1 MPTTNIPSPKAP
13 SAKTPI
19 EFELRFAQADIER
32 RFGLPI
38 GRLTNPHWFTGAL
51 LAFVLL
57 VVLYSSSWVTRT
69 TEPWGP
75 TAWRWLTSFQGIPIA
90 IAILSCWACSILL
103 LKLVKIRGQR
113 RVLQVQLLPK
123 DPLWVLDGGSADQ
136 LIRKISVEVEEA
148 ESFMYLRRVLG
159 VLRTMRN
166 VGRVA
171 DVEELFESRA
181 GADEAIVDS
190 GYAPVKAFIWG
201 VPVLGFIGTV
211 IGLTQAT
218 GRFGAVLNNEAMKK
232 DLEKLAGGLT
242 DVLSGLDTAFI
253 TTAEGLIAAFFLYL
267 FQMIVKQADDR
278 LLDDV
283 REACSIRIVTRVRI
297 IPSQAN

>member
-32 RFGLPI
+32 RFSLPI

-218 GRFGAVLNNEAMKK
+218 GRFGAVLNDEAMKK
-232 DLEKLAGGLT
+232 DLDKLAGGLT

>member
-201 VPVLGFIGTV
+201 VPVLGFIGPV
-211 IGLTQAT
+211 IGLTRAT
-218 GRFGAVLNNEAMKK
+218 GRVGAVLNNEAMKK
-232 DLEKLAGGLT
+232 DLDKLAGGLT

>member
-19 EFELRFAQADIER
+19 EFELRFAQVDIER

>member
-19 EFELRFAQADIER
+19 EFELRFAQVDIER

-218 GRFGAVLNNEAMKK
+218 GRFGAVLNDEAMKK
-232 DLEKLAGGLT
+232 DLDKLAGGLT

>member
-218 GRFGAVLNNEAMKK
+218 GRFGAVLNDEAMKK
-232 DLEKLAGGLT
+232 DLDKLAGGLT

>member
-1 MPTTNIPSPKAP
+1 MPTTSVPSPKAP
-13 SAKTPI
+13 SAARPI
-19 EFELRFAQADIER
+19 EFELRFAATDIEGR
-32 RFGLPI
+32 LGLPS
-38 GRLTNPHWFTGAL
+38 GRLTNPHSITGAL
-51 LAFVLL
+51 LAAILL
-57 VVLYSSSWVTRT
+57 VCLYGGAWLVRT
-69 TEPWGP
+69 AEPWGP
-75 TAWRWLTSFQGIPIA
+75 TVWTWLTSYQGIPVA
-90 IAILSCWACSILL
+90 IAVLTCWACAILI
-103 LKLVKIRGQR
+103 LKLAKIRCQR
-113 RVLQVQLLPK
+113 RALEVSLLPK
-123 DPLWVLDGGSADQ
+123 DPLWVLDGGSAEQ
-136 LIRKISVEVEEA
+136 LMRKIAVTVEEA

-181 GADEAIVDS
+181 GADEAIIDS

-218 GRFGAVLNNEAMKK
+218 GRFGAVLRDETMKK

-253 TTAEGLIAAFFLYL
+253 TTAEGLIAAFGLYL
-267 FQMIVKQADDR
+267 LQMLVKQADDR

-283 REACSIRIVTRVRI
+283 REACSVRIVTRVRI
-297 IPSQAN
+297 APSAAT

>member
-32 RFGLPI
+32 RFSLPI

-57 VVLYSSSWVTRT
+57 MVLYSSSWVTRT

-218 GRFGAVLNNEAMKK
+218 GRFGAVLNDEAMKK
-232 DLEKLAGGLT
+232 DLDKLAGGLT

>member
-90 IAILSCWACSILL
+90 IAILSCWACSILV

-232 DLEKLAGGLT
+232 DLDKLAGGLT

>member
-113 RVLQVQLLPK
+113 LVLQVQLLPK

>member
-1 MPTTNIPSPKAP
+1 MPTTNIPSPQAP

-19 EFELRFAQADIER
+19 EFELRFAQVDIER

-218 GRFGAVLNNEAMKK
+218 GRFGAVLNDEAMKK
-232 DLEKLAGGLT
+232 DLDKLAGGLT

>member
-57 VVLYSSSWVTRT
+57 MVLYSSSWVTRT

-218 GRFGAVLNNEAMKK
+218 GRFGAVLNDEAMKK
-232 DLEKLAGGLT
+232 DLDKLAGGLT

>member
-57 VVLYSSSWVTRT
+57 MVLYSSSWVTRT

-75 TAWRWLTSFQGIPIA
+75 TAWLWLTSFQGIPIA

-218 GRFGAVLNNEAMKK
+218 GRFGAVLNDEAMKK
-232 DLEKLAGGLT
+232 DLDKLAGGLT

>member
-32 RFGLPI
+32 RFSLPI

-57 VVLYSSSWVTRT
+57 MVLYSSSWVTRT

-123 DPLWVLDGGSADQ
+123 DSLWVLDGGSADQ

-218 GRFGAVLNNEAMKK
+218 GRFGAVLNDEAMKK
-232 DLEKLAGGLT
+232 DLDKLAGGLT

>member
-1 MPTTNIPSPKAP
+1 MQTTNVPSPRAP
-13 SAKTPI
+13 AQVRPI
-19 EFELRFAQADIER
+19 EFELRFVDVDVEG

-38 GRLTNPHWFTGAL
+38 GRLTNPHSITGAL
-51 LAFVLL
+51 VAAVLL
-57 VVLYSSSWVTRT
+57 ATLYGSVWLVRT
-69 TEPWGP
+69 VEPWGS
-75 TAWRWLTSFQGIPIA
+75 TAWMWLTSYQGIPVA
-90 IAILSCWACSILL
+90 IAVLTCWACAILF
-103 LKLVKIRGQR
+103 LKLWKIRGQR
-113 RVLQVQLLPK
+113 RALQVSLLPK
-123 DPLWVLDGGSADQ
+123 DPLWVLDGGSAEQ
-136 LIRKISVEVEEA
+136 LIRKIAVTVEEA

-181 GADEAIVDS
+181 GADEAIIDS

-218 GRFGAVLNNEAMKK
+218 GRFGAVLRDDSMKQ

-242 DVLSGLDTAFI
+242 DVLAGLDTAFI
-253 TTAEGLIAAFFLYL
+253 TTAEGLIAAFVLYL
-267 FQMIVKQADDR
+267 LQMLVKQADDR

-283 REACSIRIVTRVRI
+283 REACSVRIVTRVRI
-297 IPSQAN
+297 APSAAT